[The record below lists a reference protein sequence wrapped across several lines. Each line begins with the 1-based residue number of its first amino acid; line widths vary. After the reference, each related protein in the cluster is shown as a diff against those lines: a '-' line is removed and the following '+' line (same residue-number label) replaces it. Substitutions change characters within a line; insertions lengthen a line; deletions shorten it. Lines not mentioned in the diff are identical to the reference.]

1 MKKFI
6 PLLLF
11 AGFASPAMADIT
23 HKLSSSIQLQV
34 NAAATQV
41 ERIGSSYSVSGN
53 GVDTTDGT
61 TVNTVSA
68 GTITAGVMAP
78 GTIAATQDV
87 PGASFS
93 YSQTYIQGDAVS
105 QSAPSV
111 GAVSNFSDQVSTAS
125 GTAGDLAG
133 TITTAG
139 VMTITAGGAGTVAT
153 GQFVNEPVSYTHLT
167 LPTNREV

>member
-1 MKKFI
+1 MKRFLPI
-6 PLLLF
+6 LLLT
-11 AGFASPAMADIT
+11 GFSSPVMADIT
-23 HKLSSSIQLQV
+23 HKLSSSVQLSV
-34 NAAATQV
+34 DAAATQV
-41 ERIGSSYSVSGN
+41 ERIGSSWSVSGN

-68 GTITAGVMAP
+68 GTITSGVMSP

-93 YSQTYIQGDAVS
+93 YSATYVQGDAVS
-105 QSAPSV
+105 TEAPSV
-111 GAVSNFSDQVSTAS
+111 GAVSNFSDQVSTAA

-139 VMTITAGGAGTVAT
+139 VMTITAGGAGTEAT
-153 GQFVNEPVSYTHLT
+153 GQFVNELT
-167 LPTNREV
+167 VQ

>member
-1 MKKFI
+1 MKKLLPI
-6 PLLLF
+6 LLF
-11 AGFASPAMADIT
+11 AGFSSPAFADIT
-23 HKLSSSIQLQV
+23 HKLSSSVQLNV

-41 ERIGSSYSVSGN
+41 ERIGSSWSVSGN

-61 TVNTVSA
+61 TTGTVSA
-68 GTITAGVMAP
+68 GTITAGVFAP

-93 YSQTYIQGDAVS
+93 YSATYVQGDAVS

-111 GAVSNFSDQVSTAS
+111 GAVGNFSDQVSTAA

-133 TITTAG
+133 TITSQG

-153 GQFVNEPVSYTHLT
+153 GQFVNELT
-167 LPTNREV
+167 VQ